1 MFAPSW
7 RSIAVVCLAIAACAT
22 APVGRKDLLDFLDDG
37 VTRREDVQ
45 LKLGEPAAQYD
56 GLRVLAYRLVKD
68 DTGYVIVG
76 QRNNWYGVQ
85 YNLMLVFDG
94 GGVLRRHSL
103 VEIRSP

>member
-1 MFAPSW
+1 MSAPSW
-7 RSIAVVCLAIAACAT
+7 RSIALICVALAACAT
-22 APVGRKDLLDFLDDG
+22 APVGRKDLLEFLTDG
-37 VTRREDVQ
+37 ATRREDVQ

-68 DTGYVIVG
+68 EAGYVIVG

-94 GGVLRRHSL
+94 DGVLRRHSL

>member
-1 MFAPSW
+1 MSAPSW
-7 RSIAVVCLAIAACAT
+7 RSIAVVCVVLAACAT
-22 APVGRKDLLDFLDDG
+22 APVGRKDLLLFLDDG

-45 LKLGEPAAQYD
+45 LKLGEPAAHYD

-68 DTGYVIVG
+68 DAGYVIVG

-94 GGVLRRHSL
+94 DGVLRRHSL